1 MSSNRSSG
9 GIGLLGG
16 LTILFIALK
25 LLGSIEW
32 NWFWVLSP
40 ISLPI
45 GLIIGFLGIW
55 LLYMILK

>member
-1 MSSNRSSG
+1 MSSNGSSG

-25 LLGSIEW
+25 LLGNIEW
-32 NWFWVLSP
+32 SWFWVLSP
-40 ISLPI
+40 ILLPI

-55 LLYMILK
+55 LLNMILK